1 MKHRAANGGSP
12 SIFRSASMANH
23 KSALKRIKQNEKR
36 RVRNKSVRSNL
47 ATRVKQ
53 FDEAVASG
61 NVEAAE
67 AAFRLAEA
75 TLHRAVSKGVVPRAR
90 ASRKTSRLAQR
101 LNALRQA

>member
-1 MKHRAANGGSP
+1 
-12 SIFRSASMANH
+12 MANH

-53 FDEAVASG
+53 FDQAVAAG
-61 NVEAAE
+61 DVDAAE
-67 AAFRLAEA
+67 AAFKLAES

-90 ASRKTSRLAQR
+90 ASRKTSRLAKR
-101 LNALRQA
+101 LNAMREA